1 MKTKTLLLSCLL
13 LGIGLTVASAQGS
26 KGDDNRAISSKTII
40 YGGWIPAYCDGFH
53 EDLYSNLEVHLI
65 DKYKDGE
72 QITQIS
78 QWNGE
83 TMSSTGEVFKWSEV
97 DKYVVVDVVANMPI
111 DLTFHINLIGDQG
124 SHYILS
130 GTVKYYPPVTITIDK
145 AVCIEKQNK

>member
-1 MKTKTLLLSCLL
+1 
-13 LGIGLTVASAQGS
+13 
-26 KGDDNRAISSKTII
+26 
-40 YGGWIPAYCDGFH
+40 
-53 EDLYSNLEVHLI
+53 LEVHLI

-111 DLTFHINLIGDQG
+111 DLTFHVNLIGDQG